1 MRNICPFISSQN
13 LNLIALTL
21 LLFVHGVSIPG
32 IGEQIWGGWKE
43 LIYILLKT
51 KNLGPNSSTSLDF

>member
-21 LLFVHGVSIPG
+21 LLFVYGVSIPG
-32 IGEQIWGGWKE
+32 IGDRFGEVVR
-43 LIYILLKT
+43 
-51 KNLGPNSSTSLDF
+51 NSFTFFFKPKI